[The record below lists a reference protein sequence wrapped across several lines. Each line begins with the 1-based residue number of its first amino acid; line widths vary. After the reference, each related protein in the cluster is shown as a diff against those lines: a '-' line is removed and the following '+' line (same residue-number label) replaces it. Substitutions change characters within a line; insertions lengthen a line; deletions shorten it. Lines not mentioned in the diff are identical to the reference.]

1 MYQLARLQHL
11 SMMAW
16 PLVLNSYL
24 AAYQF
29 RPSRLEPILYIARF
43 YREFKQYHLG
53 YLFSRLC
60 LETPYPDDIL
70 FIEKNIYEYE
80 LPLEY
85 GICCYW
91 IGKHEEAIRVNDEII
106 ARPNVPANFLETATK
121 NRQYSV
127 DFLSKTAASV

>member
-1 MYQLARLQHL
+1 
-11 SMMAW
+11 MMAW

-24 AAYQF
+24 AAYQL
-29 RPSRLEPILYIARF
+29 RPSRLEPIHYIARF
-43 YREFKQYHLG
+43 YREFKQFHLG

-60 LETPYPDDIL
+60 IETPYPDDIL

-91 IGKHEEAIRVNDEII
+91 TGLHEEAIRVNEAII

-127 DFLSKTAASV
+127 DFLSKPSASASCGGGR